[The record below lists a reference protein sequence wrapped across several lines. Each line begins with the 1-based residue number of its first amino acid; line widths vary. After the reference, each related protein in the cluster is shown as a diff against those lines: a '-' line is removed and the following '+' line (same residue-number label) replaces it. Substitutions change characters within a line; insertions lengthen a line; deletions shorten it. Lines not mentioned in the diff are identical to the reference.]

1 MTPAEEDALYAK
13 FWLNL
18 KESDPIRIVIRAAYA
33 KGREDGIAHERE
45 RAAAGVDFQFRDLRA
60 KAGTDRRRQA
70 GWDAAQGL
78 LGHAE
83 PGTTKRYIRARDGE
97 AVDPVEFGTSAET
110 NGTGKPV
117 DAS

>member
-45 RAAAGVDFQFRDLRA
+45 RAARVAESSVIREQCA
-60 KAGTDRRRQA
+60 AAIRR
-70 GWDAAQGL
+70 
-78 LGHAE
+78 
-83 PGTTKRYIRARDGE
+83 GE
-97 AVDPVEFGTSAET
+97 
-110 NGTGKPV
+110 
-117 DAS
+117 